1 MIIFK
6 ATQLTLKDLNV
17 KPETI
22 EDTDSFFSWHVN
34 FLRYMAENIMCL

>member
-1 MIIFK
+1 MKGDTCMIIFK

-22 EDTDSFFSWHVN
+22 KETDAFFS
-34 FLRYMAENIMCL
+34 